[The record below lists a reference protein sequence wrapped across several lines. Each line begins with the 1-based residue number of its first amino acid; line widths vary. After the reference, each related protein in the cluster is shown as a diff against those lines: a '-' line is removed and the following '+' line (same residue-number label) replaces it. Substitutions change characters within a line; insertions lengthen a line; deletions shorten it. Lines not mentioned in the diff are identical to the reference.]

1 MWIFFPIC
9 YLSTSVLLS
18 YYICLLIKQ
27 APFIYKNYYI
37 TLLGSVCSCT
47 SFNERMNNTERERQP
62 YTFSKETIY
71 LLSFDGKYTFISLSF
86 SPFLSVSSSSFSL
99 PPLAPASLKL
109 LTSNPITLV
118 LLFSMPQCSL
128 VWRCWAVYSS
138 IHCLKSICALLLEE
152 SFVSDNDNE

>member
-109 LTSNPITLV
+109 LTSNPIASFRFRWPHIVSCLHLHYTLAIR
-118 LLFSMPQCSL
+118 LQIELQL
-128 VWRCWAVYSS
+128 
-138 IHCLKSICALLLEE
+138 
-152 SFVSDNDNE
+152 SFIRSVRST